1 MRILQFGDRSLGSP
15 YEVALII
22 LFRHLT
28 NGEQP
33 PFLEPIRNVK
43 KGEEGQDIMML
54 DKAINEVF
62 AQTILCML

>member
-1 MRILQFGDRSLGSP
+1 MQFWDRPFGGP
-15 YEVALII
+15 CEVALII

-54 DKAINEVF
+54 NKAINEVF

>member
-54 DKAINEVF
+54 DKAIKEVF